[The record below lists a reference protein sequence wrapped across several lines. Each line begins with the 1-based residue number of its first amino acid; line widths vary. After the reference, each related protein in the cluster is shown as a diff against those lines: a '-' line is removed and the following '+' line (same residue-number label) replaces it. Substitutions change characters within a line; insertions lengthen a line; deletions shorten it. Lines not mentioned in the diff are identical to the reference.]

1 MERVIDKLIAK
12 LKRGGVLGSVLGKP
26 KAAEG
31 KDIRV
36 EAFSVQP
43 NPTVLARLAEAVRK
57 GSLSIPVVK
66 TFKLSEAAAAQQLA
80 EEGHVEG
87 KVVLV
92 P

>member
-1 MERVIDKLIAK
+1 
-12 LKRGGVLGSVLGKP
+12 
-26 KAAEG
+26 
-31 KDIRV
+31 
-36 EAFSVQP
+36 
-43 NPTVLARLAEAVRK
+43 LAEAVRK